1 MDSIVDSSITK
12 NLRTLQ
18 DVSKSGQERPW
29 QKHKEQSQELAKAF
43 RRLGEEYESK
53 AQRCADC
60 GGWLEFAACPSGH
73 EKRLR
78 RANFCKGRLCPMC
91 AWRRSLATFHQL
103 NQIVH
108 EASKRQKM
116 RFVFLTLTTR
126 NVQGN
131 DLSKTLD
138 KLFQAWQRLSQRK
151 AFKDVV
157 IGWFRALE
165 VTRNDR
171 RFSSWYGTYH
181 PHFHVLLAVK
191 PSYFTR
197 SYIKQ
202 AEWVDLWRKSLR
214 VDFTPIVDVRAV
226 KPKRQGQTVEAAVA
240 ESGKYAV
247 KPDDY
252 IIKGNQEETD
262 EAVRVF
268 DGALRSRRLVAYGG
282 LFREIRK
289 ELQLVDPEQADL
301 VHIDEESEEA
311 CKCSVCQS
319 EMMKEVYR
327 WHIGLSDYVLH
338 EEEGK

>member
-1 MDSIVDSSITK
+1 MDSINPSIIK
-12 NLRTLQ
+12 NPRTLQ
-18 DVSKSGQERPW
+18 DVSKSGRERPW
-29 QKHKEQSQELAKAF
+29 KKHKEQSQELAKAF

-60 GGWLEFAACPSGH
+60 GGWLEFVACPNGH

-78 RANFCKGRLCPMC
+78 SANFCKVRLCPMC

-116 RFVFLTLTTR
+116 RFIFLTLTTR

-131 DLSKTLD
+131 ELSKTLD

-151 AFKDVV
+151 AFRDVV

-171 RFSSWYGTYH
+171 RFSNWYGTYH

-197 SYIKQ
+197 LYIKQ
-202 AEWVDLWRKSLR
+202 AEWVELWRKSLR

-226 KPKRQGQTVEAAVA
+226 KPKRKGQTVEAAVA

-262 EAVRVF
+262 EAVRTF
-268 DGALRSRRLVAYGG
+268 DGSLKNRRLVAYGG

-289 ELQLVDPEQADL
+289 ELQLVDPEEADL
-301 VHIDEESEEA
+301 VHIDEESEEP
-311 CKCSVCQS
+311 CNCSVCQS

-327 WHIGLSDYVLH
+327 WHIGLSDYILH
-338 EEEGK
+338 EEEEK